1 MSEKEDNIVYVNL
14 KNILSGKITLKE
26 LRLKGIVKKKIYQLL
41 ILNQFTSQNKN
52 ENKIV
57 DKIPN

>member
-1 MSEKEDNIVYVNL
+1 MIEKEDNIVYVNL
-14 KNILSGKITLKE
+14 RDILSGKFTLKE

-52 ENKIV
+52 ENKTG
-57 DKIPN
+57 